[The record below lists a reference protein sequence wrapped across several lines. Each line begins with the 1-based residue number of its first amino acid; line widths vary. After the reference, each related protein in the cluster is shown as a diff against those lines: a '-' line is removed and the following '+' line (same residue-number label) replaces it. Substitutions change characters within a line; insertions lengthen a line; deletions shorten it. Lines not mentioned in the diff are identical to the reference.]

1 MAALDLDSVYLAW
14 RYLRAN
20 WLRTGILVV
29 CTTLIGGL
37 PLATNRL
44 LNASETQLLQ
54 RARSTP
60 LLLGSNGSDLD
71 LVVGSLYFR
80 AQPRQPLRQTDVT
93 AVRRSGLAAAVPLLL
108 GHQAQGARVIGTSL
122 GYFTFRNL
130 KPARGSLF
138 ALLGECVLGAEVA
151 RTMRLG
157 PGDTITTSPRTL
169 FDLAA
174 SYPIRLRVAG
184 VLAPSGT
191 PDDEVIF
198 TDVKTT
204 WVMSGLG
211 HGHQDLTT
219 TAPSDLVLERSD
231 RLVTA
236 NAKLAEVPEITAETL
251 ATFHFHGDPET
262 FPVSSVIALPHSPR
276 DGDLLRG
283 RYEAG
288 AEAPRVVAI
297 RPERSVREL
306 LVSTFRL
313 RQMFNLVLLVVGLAA
328 VLALVLVY
336 ALSLRLR
343 REEFLTCGRMGA
355 RRTVM
360 VRMVAAEIAIV
371 LLMATG
377 LSLALEVGLITLRPL
392 VSQVLLSRSSGEGER

>member
-1 MAALDLDSVYLAW
+1 MAALQLNSLFLAW
-14 RYLRAN
+14 RYLRTN
-20 WLRTGILVV
+20 WARSLILVV

-37 PLATNRL
+37 PMATNQL
-44 LNASETQLLQ
+44 LNASERQLLQ

-60 LLLGSNGSDLD
+60 LLLGSRGSDLD

-80 AQPRQPLRQTDVT
+80 AQPRQPLRHADVR
-93 AVRRSGLAAAVPLLL
+93 AVRDTGLASAIPLLL
-108 GHQAQGARVIGTSL
+108 GHQAQGVQVIGTSL
-122 GYFTFRNL
+122 DYFAFRGL

-138 ALLGECVLGAEVA
+138 TLLGECVLGSGVA
-151 RTMRLG
+151 RSLNLS

-184 VLAPSGT
+184 VLAPSGNA
-191 PDDEVIF
+191 DDEVIF

-211 HGHQDLTT
+211 HGHQDLTS
-219 TAPSDLVLERSD
+219 APTDLVLERSEK
-231 RLVTA
+231 LVTA
-236 NAKLAEVPEITAETL
+236 NARLAEVPEITAEAL
-251 ATFHFHGDPET
+251 ASFHFHGDPDT
-262 FPVSSVIALPHSPR
+262 FPVSSVIARPHSQR

-283 RYEAG
+283 RYETPPPSA
-288 AEAPRVVAI
+288 RIVALQ
-297 RPERSVREL
+297 PERTVQEL

-313 RQMFNLVLLVVGLAA
+313 RQVFNLVLLMVALAA

-336 ALSLRLR
+336 GLSLRLR
-343 REEFLTCGRMGA
+343 RDEFLTCARMGA
-355 RRTVM
+355 RRSVL
-360 VRMVAAEIAIV
+360 VRMVGAEIMVV

-377 LSLALEVGLITLRPL
+377 LSLVLQAGLTALQPL
-392 VSQVLLSRSSGEGER
+392 LSQVLVSRGSDGGER